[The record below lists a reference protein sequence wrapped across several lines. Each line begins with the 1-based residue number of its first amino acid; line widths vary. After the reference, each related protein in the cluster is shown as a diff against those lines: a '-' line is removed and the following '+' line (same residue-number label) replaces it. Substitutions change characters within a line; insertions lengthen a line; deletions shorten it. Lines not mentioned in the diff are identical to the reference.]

1 MNDNKNKELDRL
13 NGVYKKLLA
22 NAKVDYHEGFGT
34 VVDAHTVEV
43 NGQQFTVSNA
53 SPTHLVEGA
62 FAACGDDV
70 NAEGSAARIRRL
82 ELRTAALALV

>member
-43 NGQQFTVSNA
+43 NGQRFTVSNA
-53 SPTHLVEGA
+53 SPTRLVEEVSLLHVA
-62 FAACGDDV
+62 MTA
-70 NAEGSAARIRRL
+70 L
-82 ELRTAALALV
+82 LRA

>member
-22 NAKVDYHEGFGT
+22 NTKVDYHEGFGT

-43 NGQQFTVSNA
+43 NGQRFTVSNA
-53 SPTHLVEGA
+53 ATSQKVSLMHARMTLLLRAQLPES
-62 FAACGDDV
+62 GD
-70 NAEGSAARIRRL
+70 SIS
-82 ELRTAALALV
+82 